1 MERILYEQLDEYLPE
16 NNLLSENQFGFRRS
30 LSNAMAL
37 LDCAISWYVNMD
49 RKMFNLVVFIDL
61 KKGFDTVDHKILLR
75 ELELFDIKGN
85 ALPLIKSYLSER
97 SQKCQVN
104 GVVSSGR
111 SVKCGIPQGCILGP
125 LFFLLYI
132 NDLPECLTKT
142 IPRLFPDDTNLT
154 AIGEMINEV
163 EIAMNSDLYIECLQK
178 WLQANKL
185 SLNVAKTKFLVM
197 DLIHF

>member
-61 KKGFDTVDHKILLR
+61 KKAFDTVDHKILLR
-75 ELELFDIKGN
+75 KLELYGIKGN
-85 ALPLIKSYLSER
+85 ALSLIKSYLSER
-97 SQKCQVN
+97 TQKCQVN
-104 GVVSSGR
+104 GVVLSGR
-111 SVKCGIPQGCILGP
+111 SVKCGIPQGSILGP